1 MPIRDFPADY
11 DKSLQRD
18 VNGGEK
24 ITDGRREESTK
35 SSATRARRRLTTD
48 EEIFVSGDL
57 TLPPRRRAERDGQTD
72 GQRRI
77 GQSRSGKERTGFEE
91 M

>member
-11 DKSLQRD
+11 DKSLRRD

-35 SSATRARRRLTTD
+35 SSATRARRRLTTG

-57 TLPPRRRAERDGQTD
+57 TPRLANGPRETDRQTDRDG
-72 GQRRI
+72 
-77 GQSRSGKERTGFEE
+77 
-91 M
+91 